1 MSLITDFISFLGDVK
16 TMKPEEVD
24 SIKSKI
30 RSKISQPDM
39 LSQDLTKNVADTVSI
54 IIYYILIPLAIIVV
68 VLLGL
73 CVIGGIVKLGVA
85 IIAFL
90 FIVFLGFVVYLL
102 AVQTIN
108 KTAKQNISS
117 LATNTGD
124 YAEKITGE
132 LISAFLE
139 TVSEHVNIKNAKSAK
154 PVHPTGNRG
163 SHDYKKI
170 GPEETERERTGLSK
184 DYSLESEI
192 LE

>member
-1 MSLITDFISFLGDVK
+1 MSLISDVISFLGDVK
-16 TMKPEEVD
+16 TMNPEQVAD
-24 SIKSKI
+24 IKTKI

-39 LSQDLTKNVADTVSI
+39 LQKDLTKNVADTVSI

-108 KTAKQNISS
+108 KTATQNITS

-132 LISAFLE
+132 LVSAMIE
-139 TVSEHVNIKNAKSAK
+139 TITDHVKAKNVPK
-154 PVHPTGNRG
+154 PVVPAGESG
-163 SHDYKKI
+163 YKNLKDI
-170 GPEETERERTGLSK
+170 RLEDERTGLTK